1 MELKSVRSERFR
13 IGDLK
18 EKFSYRLPDVHNIL
32 KQSDANDRITSEF
45 KNIVDNLSV
54 LDQLEKDCSLE
65 NLHYDGE
72 YTTLEEILKI
82 IPARNTNDMQFNT
95 LADLKKETEGLNSK
109 TSVLTATR
117 RIPRPFVDMSYR
129 NSMEESLAATEVN
142 QDIFV
147 TVLIYRP
154 LCLPALDPCSQ
165 SRQLVITQRL
175 VLLSKQNLTVLRD
188 AIKCPQDKVWLGD
201 CSEALDNPEL
211 HVSADKLYT
220 SSYFFIEGT
229 FYDDLR
235 NPNSKSLSQE
245 VAQWAK
251 GKKELECYGPFA
263 SSSMQSVKL
272 EDLSIY
278 VGKPY
283 FFVHQGNCEHMMIFS
298 DVRLIDRDSCQN
310 ESSFPMLTGRC
321 STRVL
326 HCLVC
331 KRLASRW
338 LVTQCATLLPVD
350 PCPICDVCIRMLLYT
365 ADGKKINP
373 NFRVYMYCGEEVV
386 V

>member
-32 KQSDANDRITSEF
+32 KQ
-45 KNIVDNLSV
+45 K
-54 LDQLEKDCSLE
+54 

-165 SRQLVITQRL
+165 VLSFIIPITGL
-175 VLLSKQNLTVLRD
+175 
-188 AIKCPQDKVWLGD
+188 KV
-201 CSEALDNPEL
+201 STISHYPE
-211 HVSADKLYT
+211 
-220 SSYFFIEGT
+220 
-229 FYDDLR
+229 
-235 NPNSKSLSQE
+235 
-245 VAQWAK
+245 WAK

-298 DVRLIDRDSCQN
+298 DVR
-310 ESSFPMLTGRC
+310 
-321 STRVL
+321 
-326 HCLVC
+326 
-331 KRLASRW
+331 
-338 LVTQCATLLPVD
+338 
-350 PCPICDVCIRMLLYT
+350 
-365 ADGKKINP
+365 
-373 NFRVYMYCGEEVV
+373 
-386 V
+386 